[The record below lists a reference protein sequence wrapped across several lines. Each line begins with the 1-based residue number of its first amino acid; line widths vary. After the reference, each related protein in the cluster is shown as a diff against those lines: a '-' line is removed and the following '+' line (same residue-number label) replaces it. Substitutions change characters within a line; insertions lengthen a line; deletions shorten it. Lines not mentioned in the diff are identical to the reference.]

1 MQLSLPRAR
10 SALAV
15 AAAGAGAYVA
25 ADSDRRE
32 AAVHTASGVARFSR
46 AAYHGARAAA
56 DYKLLPADAVDD
68 DPRLRAVHRRS
79 AERLLLVARAQS
91 GMYVKIGQYLS
102 TLTHILP
109 KEWTET
115 LAPLQD
121 RAPSLP
127 WASVRGVFESDLGR
141 AAADVF
147 AEVDEQPVASASLA
161 QVHRAVLR
169 ATGEE
174 VAVKVQHPSLRWT
187 AASDMASLHFFF
199 WALEKA
205 FPAYGYMWL
214 FPEFRASVRNE
225 LNFLQEAR
233 NGQRVAAMF
242 RDDAE
247 VYVPRVHAE
256 LCSPRVLVMEFVRG
270 HKPSDLAALRDM
282 GVNPRRVASAV
293 SRFFGEQVHV
303 HGFVHCDPHPGNML
317 VRRRPSAGAPAG
329 APAGGGDFQLVILD
343 HGMYRRLSPRFRVA
357 YCRLWQALLTRDD
370 ALGLSACSELGVSA
384 KAYDVLSLMLLQRS
398 ASSGAGLGARLTK
411 TEVEELKSK
420 YKDTKAADI
429 NRFMQRLPRDLLF
442 VSRNTN
448 MVRGLNLALGGT
460 ARERFRITGA
470 CAIKGLVLT
479 DASEDDEALAAAGS
493 ANAAAV
499 AVVSSSLV
507 SDAAGIASLNPFT
520 ESELQRQREAAGAGV
535 GVSRRGRLAYSIA
548 MLEYRLWTIDFFWPF
563 VMRWLG
569 PAPDAAVIDDP
580 AATIEVAKG

>member
-1 MQLSLPRAR
+1 
-10 SALAV
+10 
-15 AAAGAGAYVA
+15 
-25 ADSDRRE
+25 
-32 AAVHTASGVARFSR
+32 
-46 AAYHGARAAA
+46 
-56 DYKLLPADAVDD
+56 
-68 DPRLRAVHRRS
+68 
-79 AERLLLVARAQS
+79 
-91 GMYVKIGQYLS
+91 
-102 TLTHILP
+102 
-109 KEWTET
+109 
-115 LAPLQD
+115 
-121 RAPSLP
+121 
-127 WASVRGVFESDLGR
+127 
-141 AAADVF
+141 
-147 AEVDEQPVASASLA
+147 
-161 QVHRAVLR
+161 
-169 ATGEE
+169 
-174 VAVKVQHPSLRWT
+174 
-187 AASDMASLHFFF
+187 
-199 WALEKA
+199 
-205 FPAYGYMWL
+205 
-214 FPEFRASVRNE
+214 
-225 LNFLQEAR
+225 
-233 NGQRVAAMF
+233 
-242 RDDAE
+242 
-247 VYVPRVHAE
+247 
-256 LCSPRVLVMEFVRG
+256 
-270 HKPSDLAALRDM
+270 
-282 GVNPRRVASAV
+282 
-293 SRFFGEQVHV
+293 
-303 HGFVHCDPHPGNML
+303 
-317 VRRRPSAGAPAG
+317 
-329 APAGGGDFQLVILD
+329 
-343 HGMYRRLSPRFRVA
+343 MYRRLSPRFRVA